1 MMSDG
6 TADRLQNAVTVLD
19 EVDRPAADE
28 VDAKVIELQ
37 TWVQAVHAAVKEA
50 MNERVPPA
58 SETG

>member
-6 TADRLQNAVTVLD
+6 TADRLQNAVTMLD

-37 TWVQAVHAAVKEA
+37 TWVQAVHAAAKEA